1 MRRWNDDAGYLHM
14 LFMNSC
20 GRCLAF
26 LVYMQVSSYQS
37 CLAFGAAFVVIYHAG
52 NAMQYTIIFILS
64 IPPSLSL
71 SLSRNLTLYYCTT
84 QHKHASIGLPPCTKN
99 TH

>member
-26 LVYMQVSSYQS
+26 LVYMQVSSYRS
-37 CLAFGAAFVVIYHAG
+37 CLAFGAA
-52 NAMQYTIIFILS
+52 L
-64 IPPSLSL
+64 
-71 SLSRNLTLYYCTT
+71 
-84 QHKHASIGLPPCTKN
+84 
-99 TH
+99 